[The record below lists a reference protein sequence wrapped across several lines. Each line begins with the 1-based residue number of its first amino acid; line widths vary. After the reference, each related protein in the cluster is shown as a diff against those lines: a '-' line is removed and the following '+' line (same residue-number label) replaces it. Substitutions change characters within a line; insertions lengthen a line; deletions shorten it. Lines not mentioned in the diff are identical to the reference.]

1 MRIGRNEDTPMLIS
15 SKILS
20 DSVYLLGDSVF
31 GPIFCVARSGLP
43 GLRSGL
49 YLVWPSF
56 FPLFPPIALENS
68 TRRFKD
74 VGTTLQKRP
83 GAE

>member
-1 MRIGRNEDTPMLIS
+1 MLIS

-31 GPIFCVARSGLP
+31 GPIFCVVRSGLP

-49 YLVWPSF
+49 YLGLAQ
-56 FPLFPPIALENS
+56 LFS
-68 TRRFKD
+68 TLPANR
-74 VGTTLQKRP
+74 
-83 GAE
+83 A

>member
-1 MRIGRNEDTPMLIS
+1 MLIS

-20 DSVYLLGDSVF
+20 DSVYLLGDSVHS
-31 GPIFCVARSGLP
+31 VLP
-43 GLRSGL
+43 DRD
-49 YLVWPSF
+49 YLVSDRDWPSF
-56 FPLFPPIALENS
+56 SRLFPPIALENS

-74 VGTTLQKRP
+74 VGTTLHKRP

>member
-1 MRIGRNEDTPMLIS
+1 MLIS

-31 GPIFCVARSGLP
+31 GPFFCVARSGLP

-49 YLVWPSF
+49 YQ
-56 FPLFPPIALENS
+56 LFS
-68 TRRFKD
+68 TLPANR
-74 VGTTLQKRP
+74 
-83 GAE
+83 A

>member
-49 YLVWPSF
+49 YLGLAQ
-56 FPLFPPIALENS
+56 LFSTLPAIALENS